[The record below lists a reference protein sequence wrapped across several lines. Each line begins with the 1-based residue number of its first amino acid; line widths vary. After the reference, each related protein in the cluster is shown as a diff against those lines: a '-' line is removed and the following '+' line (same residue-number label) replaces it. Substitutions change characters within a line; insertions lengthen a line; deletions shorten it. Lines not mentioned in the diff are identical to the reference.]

1 MAKIMI
7 VDDEQEILSLLEL
20 FLTKNGFQ
28 IVKCPG
34 GKAAIETAKSDDTI
48 DLVVLD
54 RRMPDV
60 DGSVVLEEVR
70 KLGRNTP
77 GILLTG
83 SLGDQ
88 TRELEVDDCLMKPI
102 DLNELLQKVNRLL
115 GTSG

>member
-28 IVKCPG
+28 VVKCPG
-34 GKAAIETAKSDDTI
+34 GRSAIETVTADKAI
-48 DLVVLD
+48 DLAVLD

-60 DGSVVLEEVR
+60 DGSVVLEEIR
-70 KLGRNTP
+70 KLNRGIP
-77 GILLTG
+77 VILLTG

-88 TRELEVDDCLMKPI
+88 TRDLEVDDFLMKPI
-102 DLNELLQKVNRLL
+102 DLNELLEKVKKLL
-115 GTSG
+115 KT

>member
-20 FLTKNGFQ
+20 FLSKNGFQ

-34 GKAAIETAKSDDTI
+34 GKSAIETVKADDTI

-77 GILLTG
+77 VILLTG

-88 TRELEVDDCLMKPI
+88 TRELEVDDFLMKPI
-102 DLNELLQKVNRLL
+102 DLNELLEKVNRLIK
-115 GTSG
+115 T